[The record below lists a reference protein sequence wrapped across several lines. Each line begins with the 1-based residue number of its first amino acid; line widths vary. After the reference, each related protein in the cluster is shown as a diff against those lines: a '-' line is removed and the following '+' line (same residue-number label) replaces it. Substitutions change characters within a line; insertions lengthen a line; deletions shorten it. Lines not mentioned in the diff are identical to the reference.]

1 MAFTRSSY
9 DYKLKMRVPFVDL
22 GIQCNSMRQELSS
35 KFEKILDTAAF
46 VMGKELEK
54 FEEQF
59 ADFCGVNY
67 AIGVANGTDALVL
80 ALRAVGIRRG
90 DMVITV
96 PNTFIATIEAIVHA
110 GAEPIFV
117 DVDPITYSIDP
128 TGIVHVLENSDGKRL
143 KRIKAIIPVHLY
155 GQPADMD
162 PILKIAKKYNLHV
175 VEDAAQAHGAQ
186 YRGQRVGSFGHIGCF
201 SFYPAKN
208 LGAFGDA
215 GAAVTNDDEIAT
227 TVRKLRDHGGIKKYQ
242 HDLVGYN
249 SRLDSLQAAV
259 LSTKLRYLDEWNE
272 RRRKN
277 ARIYDELLSE
287 MPHVVTPG
295 VLEKVNHV
303 YHLYVVRLDHSNRDG
318 LRGYLESRGIG
329 SGIHYPKPVH
339 LTKAFRYLGYK
350 EGDFPVAEQYT
361 RKIISLPMYPQL
373 NREQIEYV
381 VQEIKRFFSKQ
392 CII

>member
-1 MAFTRSSY
+1 M
-9 DYKLKMRVPFVDL
+9 KVPFVDL
-22 GIQCNSMRQELSS
+22 RIQCNSMRQELSS
-35 KFEKILDTAAF
+35 KFEKILDATAF

-80 ALRAVGIRRG
+80 ALRALGIRRG

-96 PNTFIATIEAIVHA
+96 PNTFIATVEAIIHA

-117 DVDPITYSIDP
+117 DVDPITYNIDP
-128 TGIVHVLENSDGKRL
+128 TGIVHTLENSDDKKL

-162 PILKIAKKYNLHV
+162 PILKIAKKYNLRV

-215 GAAVTNDDEIAT
+215 GAAVTNDHEITT

-259 LSTKLRYLDEWNE
+259 LLTKLRYLDEWNE

-277 ARIYDELLSE
+277 AQIYDELLSE
-287 MPHVVTPG
+287 VPQVVTPG
-295 VLEKVNHV
+295 VSEKVNHV
-303 YHLYVVRLDHSNRDG
+303 YHLYVVRLDNGNRDE
-318 LRGYLESRGIG
+318 LRDYLGSRGIA
-329 SGIHYPKPVH
+329 SGVHYPKPVH
-339 LTKAFRYLGYK
+339 LTKAFQYLGRR
-350 EGDFPVAEQYT
+350 EGSFPVSEEYA

-373 NREQIEYV
+373 KREQIEYV
-381 VQEIKRFFSKQ
+381 VQEIRRFLSK
-392 CII
+392 

>member
-1 MAFTRSSY
+1 M
-9 DYKLKMRVPFVDL
+9 KVPFVDL
-22 GIQCNSMRQELSS
+22 RIQCNSVRQELSS
-35 KFEKILDTAAF
+35 KFEKILDATAF

-80 ALRAVGIRRG
+80 ALRALGIGRG
-90 DMVITV
+90 DIVITV
-96 PNTFIATIEAIVHA
+96 PNTFIATVEAIIHA

-117 DVDPITYSIDP
+117 DVDPITYNIDP
-128 TGIVHVLENSDGKRL
+128 TGIAHTLENSDDERL

-162 PILKIAKKYNLHV
+162 PILKIAKKHNLRV

-215 GAAVTNDDEIAT
+215 GAAITNDHEIAT

-259 LSTKLRYLDEWNE
+259 LLTKLRYLDEWNE

-277 ARIYDELLSE
+277 AQIYDELLSE
-287 MPHVVTPG
+287 VPQVVTPG
-295 VLEKVNHV
+295 VSEKVNHV
-303 YHLYVVRLDHSNRDG
+303 YHLYVVRLDNGNRDE
-318 LRGYLESRGIG
+318 LRDYLGSRGIA
-329 SGIHYPKPVH
+329 SGVHYPKPVH
-339 LTKAFRYLGYK
+339 LTKAFQYLGRR
-350 EGDFPVAEQYT
+350 EGSFPVSEEYA

-373 NREQIEYV
+373 RREQIEYV
-381 VQEIKRFFSKQ
+381 VQEIRRFLSK
-392 CII
+392 